1 MFNEE
6 NDYLYDEDD
15 GLGDLNLDE
24 EEIDE
29 EELEHEEERG
39 VTDLVENDEIIDKE
53 EEDVYPELPKYD
65 SIYGEGKSIYE
76 MPGNYSPEQEEL
88 YRNGILQIKKI
99 NEKWGCNLNFGQI
112 VDYLDNKYK
121 DYQKKLPKDSSMFN
135 SMSNELWDQAYYNA
149 IKITERKAYADN
161 LSVNNIKNM
170 LISNFADISKVIRIY
185 AKIYPEKL
193 PFNEEVEDVTKND
206 SIFDSK
212 GKLRKVF
219 SMTSGRGFQS
229 KEFNAKGIAEGLRNK
244 SKESALTY
252 FGKNLDAR
260 RTQMN
265 VLGKINSYIGGPNPV
280 FQNQG
285 DRVRRLA
292 QCVRYLRPLQ
302 AKRENR
308 SFMEFF
314 TNHKVYVAER
324 DTLRQCKEE
333 MKRLGLSREEISK
346 VLHGGSFNDV
356 KFNDGMTVRAKQLR
370 ANEKDDMV
378 IENLIGSEP
387 LIKEEEKVLDKVS
400 VVDIEN
406 LNGSRNSII
415 VEDAKNDEVVEFS
428 PLLNHDEDVEVIED
442 YFEDKERSNSL

>member
-6 NDYLYDEDD
+6 NDYLYEDD

-39 VTDLVENDEIIDKE
+39 VTDLVETDEMIDKE
-53 EEDVYPELPKYD
+53 DEAVFPEFPKYD
-65 SIYGEGKSIYE
+65 SIYGERKNIYE
-76 MPGNYSPEQEEL
+76 MPKDYTPEQEEL
-88 YRNGILQIKKI
+88 YRDGVLKIKEI
-99 NEKWGCNLNFGQI
+99 NEKWGCSLDFGQI
-112 VDYLDNKYK
+112 VNYLDNKYL
-121 DYQKKLPKDSSMFN
+121 DYQKKIPIRSSMFN
-135 SMSNELWDQAYYNA
+135 CMSYELWTQAYDNA
-149 IKITERKAYADN
+149 VKMTERKAYADN
-161 LSVNNIKNM
+161 LSVNKIKNM
-170 LISNFADISKVIRIY
+170 LKSNFADISKVIRIY
-185 AKIYPEKL
+185 AKIHPEKL
-193 PFNEEVEDVTKND
+193 PFNEEVADVTKNEY
-206 SIFDSK
+206 IFNSN

-219 SMTSGRGFQS
+219 SMTSGRNFQRRS
-229 KEFNAKGIAEGLRNK
+229 FNAKEIAEVLRDK
-244 SKESALTY
+244 SKETSVTY
-252 FGKNLDAR
+252 FGKKLDAMKTR
-260 RTQMN
+260 N
-265 VLGKINSYIGGPNPV
+265 KILGKINSFIGGPNPV

-302 AKRENR
+302 AKRESR
-308 SFMEFF
+308 SFIEFI

-406 LNGSRNSII
+406 LNESRNSII

-428 PLLNHDEDVEVIED
+428 PLLNLDKDVEVIED